1 MEKQFL
7 TILLLLLSIGL
18 ISQSKTSIDSF
29 QQTDQSCLNEFLAGH
44 EHQLTGKAGDFVG
57 HDIFESRIQ
66 LNEMILDSSL
76 QFHYNSI
83 SDSVKERKTEYEW
96 YPWGDYKADYIF
108 EWDELNN
115 EWVNYE
121 KTDYFFDANS
131 VYYGSDMYTW
141 DIDSNDWINYV
152 HSENTY
158 DDYGNRDSSFSLI
171 WNQELQRWDKSHLF
185 VYDYDDNG
193 NQLSF
198 IWWKGDE
205 NNQWVRDNKREYS
218 YNPDGTKSIETYASW
233 DEAIEDWVFGAQT
246 EYYYNY
252 SGLLDSSYYHTWL
265 VSSSNLNYNK
275 RYSQQVNTHHAN
287 TNLNNNTQA
296 SGWDL
301 LTKSVYEYD
310 DNLNRVLMTYYWRA
324 DEQWDISSKTEYEYD
339 EHNNEVLYLTYSWNN
354 SNSTWAV
361 NFKWEH
367 GYSYEYSEEGNQT
380 MSSAY
385 DWDEDY
391 GIWIGRFKREYVYD
405 NDGKYLIRKK
415 FNWDLYV
422 NDWVIDEK
430 NYYFRSEFDGVPE
443 FDINDFLVYP
453 NPVEN
458 SLNIRNLG
466 NKEVHCSVIS
476 TSGQKIMQFKMAGS
490 DAEINVEGFPTGV
503 YFLQIYKGATTT
515 VKKFIKQ

>member
-1 MEKQFL
+1 MEKQFV

-18 ISQSKTSIDSF
+18 ISQSKISVDSF

-44 EHQLTGKAGDFVG
+44 EHQANGKVGDFAE

-83 SDSVKERKTEYEW
+83 SDSVKERKTEYKW

-108 EWDELNN
+108 EWDEPNN
-115 EWVNYE
+115 LWVNYE
-121 KTDYFFDANS
+121 KIEYVFDANS
-131 VYYGSDMYTW
+131 VYYGFDMYTW
-141 DIDSNDWINYV
+141 DIDSNDWINYT
-152 HSENTY
+152 HSETTY

-171 WNQELQRWDKSHLF
+171 WKQELQRWDKSHLF

-198 IWWKGDE
+198 IWWMGDE

-218 YNPDGTKSIETYASW
+218 YNPDATKSIETYASW
-233 DEAIEDWVFGAQT
+233 DMAIEDWVLGSQT
-246 EYYYNY
+246 EYYYND
-252 SGLLDSSYYHTWL
+252 SNLLDSSYYFIWEPESLT
-265 VSSSNLNYNK
+265 LNYESQ
-275 RYSQQVNTHHAN
+275 YSNQVNPRT
-287 TNLNNNTQA
+287 TNVIINDNYTGNEWTLKNKHEYYYDENNNQ
-296 SGWDL
+296 
-301 LTKSVYEYD
+301 
-310 DNLNRVLMTYYWRA
+310 VLMTYYWWA
-324 DEQWDISSKTEYEYD
+324 DEQWYIGHKTEYEYD
-339 EHNNEVLYLTYSWNN
+339 DHNNEVLYLSYSWNS
-354 SNSTWAV
+354 SNSIWTV
-361 NFKWEH
+361 NSKWEH
-367 GYSYEYSEEGNQT
+367 GYSYEYSEEGVQT

-415 FNWDLYV
+415 FNWNVYV
-422 NDWVIDEK
+422 NDWDIDEK
-430 NYYFRSEFDGVPE
+430 SYYYRSEFDGVPE
-443 FDINDFLVYP
+443 FDIDDFLVYP
-453 NPVEN
+453 NPVES
-458 SLNIRNLG
+458 SLTIRNLS

-503 YFLQIYKGATTT
+503 YFLQIDKGATTT
-515 VKKFIKQ
+515 VKKLIKQ